1 MLSNAF
7 TAFKPSPIET
17 RLVEKTL
24 PIIQTSPI
32 LEFVTQA
39 TAHQS
44 REALVDRISEIIASY
59 RIRGSNDRYEEVY
72 KPRLLEKLRYFV
84 SNNEEINFV
93 IPAYPFKSPN
103 HEEKVLGPSPDVGER
118 LSLEHLNS
126 LGARITQIYP
136 TGAQIT
142 IVSDGCCYN
151 DLLGVSNEETYR
163 YTEGLQRIV
172 DRLCLRHIRFADIFE
187 LVDGALSVP
196 VSKEEYVS
204 HIDTLKAHLFK
215 SCSGEKPREMDNN
228 ATLTYRGYIKFLMS
242 DLAVFYR
249 EKKMSKNAIKK
260 HAAVVARAMIER
272 GHVFSALV
280 ATASAPHVRL
290 SIHASDNTNKLSV
303 ALLPHERYSNF
314 PVTPWH
320 NTPCLGPEQSSV
332 SLGRKP
338 SMATDGA
345 TYRICQDDLGLQFL
359 CADIPMYSVLENNNQ
374 PELHPLYPFGLK
386 VRVPRNL
393 PMTRMRL
400 DRVAELAR
408 VQTPILFEGL
418 DSMHYTART
427 GEEFQRI
434 AGRELSLSLLHEG
447 VASVSAV
454 TSYFVQIPAERED
467 DDALVP
473 FVEAAAALDDLR
485 LRILHR
491 WQAGDAMVCDHRS
504 VLPVHL
510 SPSFLRVLRG
520 N

>member
-7 TAFKPSPIET
+7 TAFKPSHIET
-17 RLVEKTL
+17 RLVETTL
-24 PIIQTSPI
+24 PVIQASPI
-32 LEFVTQA
+32 VEFVTQA
-39 TAHQS
+39 NAHQS

-59 RIRGSNDRYEEVY
+59 RIRGSDDRYEEVY
-72 KPRLLEKLRYFV
+72 KPRLLEKLRCFV

-103 HEEKVLGPSPDVGER
+103 HEEKVLGPNPDVGER
-118 LSLEHLNS
+118 LSVEHLNS
-126 LGARITQIYP
+126 LDARITQIYP
-136 TGAQIT
+136 TGAQILSSVMAAVT
-142 IVSDGCCYN
+142 MTCSVY
-151 DLLGVSNEETYR
+151 LTR
-163 YTEGLQRIV
+163 KHT
-172 DRLCLRHIRFADIFE
+172 DIFE

-196 VSKEEYVS
+196 VSEEEYVS
-204 HIDTLKAHLFK
+204 HIDLLKA
-215 SCSGEKPREMDNN
+215 
-228 ATLTYRGYIKFLMS
+228 FL
-242 DLAVFYR
+242 YR
-249 EKKMSKNAIKK
+249 EKKMSKSAIKK
-260 HAAVVARAMIER
+260 HSAVVARALIER

-290 SIHASDNTNKLSV
+290 SIHASDNTDKLSV
-303 ALLPHERYSNF
+303 ALLPHERYSSS

-320 NTPCLGPEQSSV
+320 NTPCLGAEQSSV

-359 CADIPMYSVLENNNQ
+359 CADVPMYSVLENNSQ

-400 DRVAELAR
+400 DRVAELAQ
-408 VQTPILFEGL
+408 VQTPILFESL
-418 DSMHYTART
+418 DSMHYTAKT
-427 GEEFQRI
+427 GEEFQRR
-434 AGRELSLSLLHEG
+434 AGRGLSLSLLHEG

-454 TSYFVQIPAERED
+454 ASYFVQILAERED

-485 LRILHR
+485 IRVLHR